1 MKSPIVPFVGA
12 VFSTD
17 FRKTFASMHR
27 DAGVDLHTIQRWLR
41 HAKLERTVQYLADSE
56 DQSAVIRPLRMRR
69 ALSTLVKRKG
79 NPVLRR
85 RSRRSSLHAGAFARI
100 DVEGESEIFPPTQFL
115 GGHGSSDVSWVF

>member
-1 MKSPIVPFVGA
+1 MKSPIVPVCGRWILHR
-12 VFSTD
+12 

-41 HAKLERTVQYLADSE
+41 HLKLERGFQYLADSE
-56 DQSAVIRPLRMRR
+56 DQSAVIRPLRMRP

-100 DVEGESEIFPPTQFL
+100 DDEGESEIFPPTQFL